1 MFSQEIS
8 LEDFFN
14 KNYDPKEGYRLTLDT
29 RNNTCVYANIN
40 IIRLPDFKKCSSLE
54 IDEFKKY
61 LLNRKWTWLQEQRFK
76 YLYVYVLKDK
86 IYVCDRDNVPLKEPS
101 LEFLRIENAFKSKV
115 NVDQNWLSKKIN

>member
-1 MFSQEIS
+1 MFSQETS

-14 KNYDPKEGYRLTLDT
+14 KNYNPKEEYRLTLDT
-29 RNNTCVYANIN
+29 RNNTCVYATMS

-86 IYVCDRDNVPLKEPS
+86 VYVCDRDNVPLKEPS
-101 LEFLRIENAFKSKV
+101 IEFLRIENTFKSKV
-115 NVDQNWLSKKIN
+115 NVDHNWLSKKIN